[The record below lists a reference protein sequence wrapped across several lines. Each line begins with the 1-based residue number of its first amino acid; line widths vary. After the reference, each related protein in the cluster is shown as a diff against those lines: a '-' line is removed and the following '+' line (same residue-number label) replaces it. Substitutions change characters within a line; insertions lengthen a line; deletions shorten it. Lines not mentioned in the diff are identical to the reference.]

1 MLVVDGRGH
10 VLGRLASL
18 VAKRLLQGERVTIVN
33 AEEVL
38 ITGKKPAVLASY
50 LAWFQTRNLANPR
63 KGPFHYRRPDD
74 LVRLTVR
81 GMLPKHQ
88 EKGRKAYRLLRVHV
102 GIPPELRGRELARFP
117 EAEAEK
123 LGRTRFIKVGELS
136 RLLGAKF

>member
-1 MLVVDGRGH
+1 MVVDGKGH

-18 VAKRLLQGERVTIVN
+18 VAKRLLQGERITIVN

-38 ITGKKPAVLASY
+38 ITGKKPTVLATY
-50 LAWFQTRNLANPR
+50 QAWFRTRNLANPR

-81 GMLPKHQ
+81 GMLPYHQ
-88 EKGRKAYRLLRVHV
+88 EKGRKAYKRLRVHV
-102 GIPPELRGRELARFP
+102 GIPPELRGRELTRFP

-136 RLLGAKF
+136 KLLGAKF